1 VGVYAGEDLHRH
13 THGCGEG
20 QKQEV
25 SRDEGTGWKSL
36 FKQGC
41 RGTQRCMRRAEG
53 GGCKMQGENT
63 NGKLAE
69 GET

>member
-1 VGVYAGEDLHRH
+1 MQVKNSMDTPTAV
-13 THGCGEG
+13 GEG

-41 RGTQRCMRRAEG
+41 RGTQRCMRRAEEA
-53 GGCKMQGENT
+53 GCKMQGEDANVMM
-63 NGKLAE
+63 AE